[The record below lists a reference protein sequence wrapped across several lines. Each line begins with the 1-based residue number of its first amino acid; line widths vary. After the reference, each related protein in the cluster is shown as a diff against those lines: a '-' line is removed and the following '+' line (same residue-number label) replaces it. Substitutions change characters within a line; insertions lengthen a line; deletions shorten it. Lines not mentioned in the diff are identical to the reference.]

1 MPNGSPGGD
10 DREEDMLQ
18 AVARPGS
25 LAEAHSVLASRDGA
39 MIIAGGTVVMP
50 ILNYGT
56 DAFDTLVSL
65 RGSGLSGIGIDRGR
79 ATIGATTTLSELQD
93 KEELG
98 FLWEAL
104 DSIASPTVRNMA
116 TVGGNLFVKQPYGDL
131 AACLV
136 ALGATVSISGP
147 SGERSES
154 VEKTV
159 ATPLARGEIV
169 TGVSF
174 ALPAAGAFKFRKA
187 ARKAFNSA
195 AIVTVAAVV
204 SVSGGKVAECSIGLG
219 GVARSAI
226 RAPSVEK
233 ALIGRPLD
241 RSSVEAASREARHD
255 ISPADDAYASAW
267 YRARVTPV
275 HIRRALIGE

>member
-1 MPNGSPGGD
+1 
-10 DREEDMLQ
+10 MLQ

-25 LAEAHSVLASRDGA
+25 LAEAHSILLSRDGA

-65 RGSGLSGIGIDRGR
+65 RRSGLSGVNVDSGH
-79 ATIGATTTLSELQD
+79 ATIGATTTLSELQE

-98 FLWEAL
+98 FLREAL
-104 DSIASPTVRNMA
+104 DSIASPTLRNMA

-131 AACLV
+131 ATCLV
-136 ALGATVSISGP
+136 ALGATASISGP
-147 SGERSES
+147 SGTRSEA

-159 ATPLARGEIV
+159 AAALGRGEIV
-169 TGVSF
+169 TGISF

-187 ARKAFNSA
+187 TRKAFNSA

-204 SVSGGKVAECSIGLG
+204 SVSGGKVAECRVALG
-219 GVARSAI
+219 GVAGSAI

-233 ALIGRPLD
+233 ALTGKPFD
-241 RSSVEAASREARHD
+241 RTNVEASAAEARHD

-275 HIRRALIGE
+275 HIRRALLGE